1 MAGAAP
7 AAGECQEMELEVFGG
22 GERETYNVLADHC
35 KDKHNDFTCVGRGW
49 SQTNQH
55 TCPPIPVSNTAFKKE
70 QGEGA
75 ASDTHPTL
83 HTGNGLSILFNPP
96 PPQGAPPPWL
106 GTFQLASSLAAGLR
120 LFGPWRDFASCSC
133 RCLSVYEDDSCMSL
147 PGLFC

>member
-1 MAGAAP
+1 MIIS
-7 AAGECQEMELEVFGG
+7 VWGG
-22 GERETYNVLADHC
+22 DGPKPTSTPVL
-35 KDKHNDFTCVGRGW
+35 
-49 SQTNQH
+49 
-55 TCPPIPVSNTAFKKE
+55 PPIPVPNTALKKY

-75 ASDTHPTL
+75 ARGAHPTL
-83 HTGNGLSILFNPP
+83 HTGKGLSILFNPP
-96 PPQGAPPPWL
+96 PPQGAPPLWL

>member
-1 MAGAAP
+1 MSLQAIVRTSTMIVSVWGGDGPKP
-7 AAGECQEMELEVFGG
+7 AKVGVLD
-22 GERETYNVLADHC
+22 RNVSD
-35 KDKHNDFTCVGRGW
+35 
-49 SQTNQH
+49 
-55 TCPPIPVSNTAFKKE
+55 TAFKKH

-75 ASDTHPTL
+75 TSDADLTL
-83 HTGNGLSILFNPP
+83 HTDNGLSILFNPP

-106 GTFQLASSLAAGLR
+106 GTFQLASSLAAGLC